1 MVDRYGD
8 AALADFAARLDSL
21 TATQLQRLKEPR
33 VYPHSPAVSPASDPF
48 SSHRFDRSL
57 LLLGLSSCPF
67 PVPPGAVR

>member
-1 MVDRYGD
+1 VVDRYGD

-48 SSHRFDRSL
+48 SSHRFDGASSP
-57 LLLGLSSCPF
+57 GLSSCPF